1 MFTITLPLLFNVK
14 MESVSMVSVCV
25 KWQYKTKIHLCS
37 YLISTLHAIMKCM
50 KKIFG
55 NNIILK
61 LTFASLTAFLL
72 FEEFYVFF
80 IVKPTYTTSAKL
92 QIGVMWKFCIPRLLA
107 CKLSM
112 LQVLMTT
119 LTSLCAHFPHTISQT
134 FSIMVM
140 DIALSMQR
148 YQYFW

>member
-1 MFTITLPLLFNVK
+1 
-14 MESVSMVSVCV
+14 
-25 KWQYKTKIHLCS
+25 
-37 YLISTLHAIMKCM
+37 MKCV

-92 QIGVMWKFCIPRLLA
+92 QIGLKILHPSVVGMQIINVTGPDDYPDITLCPFPSYNQPNLLNHGYGHSFEYAKVSIFLINLFVVLYTFIYLYCI
-107 CKLSM
+107 
-112 LQVLMTT
+112 
-119 LTSLCAHFPHTISQT
+119 SLYCI
-134 FSIMVM
+134 FSFRF
-140 DIALSMQR
+140 R
-148 YQYFW
+148 YVGRYIHL

>member
-1 MFTITLPLLFNVK
+1 
-14 MESVSMVSVCV
+14 
-25 KWQYKTKIHLCS
+25 
-37 YLISTLHAIMKCM
+37 MKCM

-92 QIGVMWKFCIPRLLA
+92 QIGLKILHPSVVGMQIINVTGPDDYPDITLCPFPSYNQPNLLNHGYGHSFEYAKVSIFLINLLYYILSFICIVFHCIVYFHLDLDMYR
-107 CKLSM
+107 
-112 LQVLMTT
+112 V
-119 LTSLCAHFPHTISQT
+119 
-134 FSIMVM
+134 
-140 DIALSMQR
+140 
-148 YQYFW
+148 YQKKV

>member
-1 MFTITLPLLFNVK
+1 
-14 MESVSMVSVCV
+14 
-25 KWQYKTKIHLCS
+25 
-37 YLISTLHAIMKCM
+37 M

-92 QIGVMWKFCIPRLLA
+92 QIGLKILHPSVVGMQIINVTGPDDYPDITLCPFPSYNQPNLLNHGYGHSFEYAKVSILFIVVWYLFYCEAQGKGRAKGRLR
-107 CKLSM
+107 KLI
-112 LQVLMTT
+112 VD
-119 LTSLCAHFPHTISQT
+119 C
-134 FSIMVM
+134 
-140 DIALSMQR
+140 R
-148 YQYFW
+148 YQLSIIDIDFPEALH

>member
-1 MFTITLPLLFNVK
+1 MSK
-14 MESVSMVSVCV
+14 WKVSVWCLFV
-25 KWQYKTKIHLCS
+25 YKTKIHLCS

-92 QIGVMWKFCIPRLLA
+92 QIGLKILHPSVVGMQIINVTGPDDYPDITLCPFPSYNQPNLLNHGYGHSFEYA
-107 CKLSM
+107 K
-112 LQVLMTT
+112 V
-119 LTSLCAHFPHTISQT
+119 
-134 FSIMVM
+134 SIFL
-140 DIALSMQR
+140 INL
-148 YQYFW
+148 

>member
-1 MFTITLPLLFNVK
+1 
-14 MESVSMVSVCV
+14 
-25 KWQYKTKIHLCS
+25 
-37 YLISTLHAIMKCM
+37 M

-92 QIGVMWKFCIPRLLA
+92 QIGLKILHPLVVGMQIINVTGPDDYPDITLCPFPSYNQPNLLNHGYGHSFEYAKVSILFIVGIYFIHLDNVFDLEITEKKEKLYQAKLLYSEMLPSKFYRAIT
-107 CKLSM
+107 K
-112 LQVLMTT
+112 
-119 LTSLCAHFPHTISQT
+119 
-134 FSIMVM
+134 
-140 DIALSMQR
+140 
-148 YQYFW
+148 